1 MPRDEEMAN
10 CGDKMKGDECLTFDC
25 GIRMCQVAMRCVSY
39 RQKPEKHP
47 LSGKLSF
54 FEF

>member
-10 CGDKMKGDECLTFDC
+10 GGVKMKGDERLTFDF

-39 RQKPEKHP
+39 RQKP
-47 LSGKLSF
+47 
-54 FEF
+54 